1 MCGSSNNVVRGNQ
14 IFSTGRS
21 SAQWGEAVYVGS
33 DPSNRSMHCGSS
45 SDATTGNQIIG
56 NQFGPSVRGEDID
69 VKPGADGTLI
79 QDNVSDGTGKSFI
92 SGYAESFYVVRAND
106 VRVLDNR
113 ASNAPRHGFWNH
125 SGSRVTYHGNVINLG
140 SGSGYGFRS
149 DGGSGHVVGCDNTV
163 TGGSFSNVSCR

>member
-125 SGSRVTYHGNVINLG
+125 SGSRVTYHGNVISLG